1 VLTTNFDDL
10 VEQACRGNPAA
21 LTTTIRSPE
30 EAKNISTAPGY
41 AQIVFLHGTV
51 DHYTDL
57 NLASETQQLAP
68 ELVAALSPL
77 LRDHP
82 LVVIGYRGAE
92 QTIMQDLL
100 IKPAKSNN
108 LYRHGIYWC
117 RHANSPLHPFVCEL
131 RDRIGSNFLLVDI
144 PGFDEA
150 LSYLKQGV
158 GRSARAQLVAPDGPL
173 PSPELAP
180 SQSGLDE
187 LDWLQV
193 EAKLRLC
200 AKRLDLG
207 DANARADFEQTLL
220 KLHLASE
227 QDGVLRPTQAGLR
240 LFGKKGTTAVIL
252 RWASGEQTF
261 RGNIFAVLEQTR
273 EALAELNAPFRLKGP
288 VSEDVRPFEP
298 LALKELLVNALV
310 HRDYEVD
317 SAVSIVVT
325 ENQVTFR
332 SPGGVIDTVDRDR
345 LGKPGVKG
353 YRNQVL
359 ANVLYGT
366 GDMDKLGSGLV
377 DVRRWAQEIG
387 ADATFTVDGA
397 NTTFVARMLARPER
411 PLAPGSPAQPTGSYQ
426 VFYANALPVRIPR
439 AVVDV
444 GPCRAASRRAI
455 WEQHA
460 GVATAPF
467 VLDGQSLV
475 TLDDLR
481 SPQNALRQS
490 CWGDPETFGM
500 EEFCSLPEG
509 QKQVVQLLNESLGRH
524 AKDLGFV
531 VDWKEHRLWYPKA
544 SDGDGAV
551 DVTYRGRVKQSTR
564 RVVKV
569 RQSADGRVL
578 YYEHAALQWQ
588 FRRLD
593 GEWYLFLLPGW
604 AFTSDGEQTHLP
616 PRRVTS
622 LSTRRAAR
630 DYNASVS
637 AHLFFWAYV
646 LTGGQPE
653 VVLRDGGGVVV
664 LGSSLLTAHMAGM
677 PPTPGSGE
685 PYDDDVELD
694 ELPDEDSED
703 LEEESD

>member
-1 VLTTNFDDL
+1 M
-10 VEQACRGNPAA
+10 
-21 LTTTIRSPE
+21 
-30 EAKNISTAPGY
+30 
-41 AQIVFLHGTV
+41 H
-51 DHYTDL
+51 
-57 NLASETQQLAP
+57 
-68 ELVAALSPL
+68 
-77 LRDHP
+77 
-82 LVVIGYRGAE
+82 
-92 QTIMQDLL
+92 DLL
-100 IKPAKSNN
+100 IKPANSNN
-108 LYRHGIYWC
+108 LYRHGVYWC
-117 RHANSPLHPFVCEL
+117 RHADSPLHPFVREL
-131 RDRIGSNFLLVDI
+131 RDRIASNFLLVDI
-144 PGFDEA
+144 PGFDET
-150 LSYLKQGV
+150 LSYLNLGV
-158 GRSARAQLVAPDGPL
+158 GRSARAQPVATDGPL

-180 SQSGLDE
+180 SQSGLDG
-187 LDWLQV
+187 LDWPQV

-207 DANARADFEQTLL
+207 DPNVRADFEQTLL
-220 KLHLASE
+220 KLYLAVE
-227 QDGVLRPTQAGLR
+227 HDGVLRPTQAGVW
-240 LFGKKGTTAVIL
+240 LFGKQNTTAVIL
-252 RWASGEQTF
+252 RWASGEYAF

-298 LALKELLVNALV
+298 LALKELLVNGLV

-317 SAVSIVVT
+317 DPVSILVT
-325 ENQVTFR
+325 EGHVIFR

-387 ADATFTVDGA
+387 ADATFTVDDA

-411 PLAPGSPAQPTGSYQ
+411 PLTPGSPAQPAGSYQ

-439 AVVDV
+439 AAVDV
-444 GPCRAASRRAI
+444 APCRAASRRAI
-455 WEQHA
+455 WDQHS

-467 VLDGQSLV
+467 LLDGQSLV

-481 SPQNALRQS
+481 RPYNALRQS
-490 CWGDPETFGM
+490 CWGDPETFSL

-531 VDWKEHRLWYPKA
+531 VDWREHRLWYPKA
-544 SDGDGAV
+544 ADGDGAV

-569 RQSADGRVL
+569 RKAGDGRVL
-578 YYEHAALQWQ
+578 YYEHSALQWQ

-593 GEWYLFLLPGW
+593 GDWYLFLLPGW

-637 AHLFFWAYV
+637 AHLFFWAHI
-646 LTGGQPE
+646 LTGGAPE
-653 VVLRDGGGVVV
+653 AVLQDGGDAVV
-664 LGSSLLTAHMAGM
+664 LGSNLLTAHMAGM
-677 PPTPGSGE
+677 PPTPGTGE
-685 PYDDDVELD
+685 PHDDDSELD
-694 ELPDEDSED
+694 ELPEDDSED
-703 LEEESD
+703 LEEESG